1 MDSKFVVNLGQ
12 MEKAVISI
20 IIPIYNVESYVEDCI
35 RSVMQQTFTS
45 PLECLLVDDCGTD
58 GSMAV
63 VEKMLADYDGPI
75 HFKVLHHDHNRGLSA
90 ARNTG
95 IQEASGEFLMFIDSD
110 DQVRPDFC
118 QAAYACAERHHA
130 DLVMFSH
137 VRIKKDQE
145 EEVGFIQEYRYAAD
159 GYQTQHGFMDILL
172 MEEGTAAWNKLYRK
186 DLFDEVTFPEGFL
199 YEDEGTIY
207 QLVMKASCIYYLDTI
222 LYEHYWRLGSIT
234 TQKGPKVFEDRTRLN
249 LQRYQDLK
257 AWGYHSE
264 ALEYQIRAFAY
275 QYMVRKRRDPQNPD
289 DVCYSRLMRDTR
301 WMPPSFTVPQR
312 CYTYLFKY
320 CPWLFEF
327 YFTMRGVKI

>member
-1 MDSKFVVNLGQ
+1 

-20 IIPIYNVESYVEDCI
+20 IIPIYNVEPYVEDCI
-35 RSVMQQTFTS
+35 SSVMQQTFTG

-110 DQVRPDFC
+110 DLVRPDFC

-137 VRIKKDQE
+137 VRIQKDG
-145 EEVGFIQEYRYAAD
+145 VGEKGFVQEYRFAKD
-159 GYQTQHGFMDILL
+159 GHLSSHEFMDILL

-222 LYEHYWRLGSIT
+222 LYEHYVRQGSIT
-234 TQKGPKVFEDRTRLN
+234 TQKSTKIFEDRTQLN
-249 LQRYQDLK
+249 LQRYRDLK
-257 AWGYHSE
+257 AWGYQSE
-264 ALEYQIRAFAY
+264 ALEYQIRTFAY

-289 DVCYSRLMRDTR
+289 DVCYARLLRDTR

-327 YFTMRGVKI
+327 YFTRRGVKI